1 MRKKKV
7 VNLDNIEGVREM
19 SFEEV
24 DRIAATGY
32 YTSKQIWDLEYDV
45 KLRETKNILK
55 MLHLEF

>member
-1 MRKKKV
+1 MHKKKV